1 MSKLSIKITPLNLV
15 VAVCFT
21 YAIYCLLGFD
31 TNKSGVGNTVK
42 VLYTLTLALILFLT
56 DILFRRFVE
65 SAKWIWLIQGS
76 FIILIIMM
84 MVIFQRI

>member
-1 MSKLSIKITPLNLV
+1 MNKLSVKITPLNLV
-15 VAVCFT
+15 VAVCIT

-31 TNKSGVGNTVK
+31 TNKSGVSNTIK
-42 VLYTLTLALILFLT
+42 VLYTLALALILFLT

-76 FIILIIMM
+76 FIILIIVMM
-84 MVIFQRI
+84 IIFQRI

>member
-1 MSKLSIKITPLNLV
+1 MNKLRIKITPLNLV

-31 TNKSGVGNTVK
+31 TNKSWVSNTVK
-42 VLYTLTLALILFLT
+42 VLYTLALALILFLT
-56 DILFRRFVE
+56 DILFRRFIE

-76 FIILIIMM
+76 FIILILVMM
-84 MVIFQRI
+84 ILFQRI